1 MFERARS
8 CRAFSSC
15 ACCSFCISGGAV
27 AVKKID
33 TRKVPPEIVE
43 EFCQE
48 ADIMRRLR
56 HPSLTLFLGVW

>member
-1 MFERARS
+1 VFERLALV
-8 CRAFSSC
+8 ASSPH
-15 ACCSFCISGGAV
+15 AHVAPFVSGGAV